1 MLKHCKVCGVAY
13 DSCFSCEKQ
22 RSWRAHT
29 DTAEHYYI
37 FSVLMEYQSGHDAKK
52 AYRALRKRGVDLR
65 VTDGYLPSVQKL
77 LAEIYTAYHENGKAK
92 EAAVRAELAA
102 VNQEAA
108 QIPVETA
115 EEATIKE

>member
-1 MLKHCKVCGVAY
+1 MLKHCKVCGAGY

-22 RSWRAHT
+22 NSWRAHT

-37 FSVLMEYQSGHDAKK
+37 FGILMEYQSGHDAKK

-65 VTDGYLPSVQKL
+65 ATGVYLPSVEKL
-77 LAEIYTAYHENGKAK
+77 LTEIYNAYHENGKAK
-92 EAAVRAELAA
+92 GTVAVELAVPETTA
-102 VNQEAA
+102 EPA
-108 QIPVETA
+108 PTETA